1 MVFERDAVMLCFM
14 FQLIPVITG
23 HRTRKQERV
32 RVVKHMLLERSLSQ
46 CLVAEVTCL
55 MCLLLLNLRGCVM
68 VCFLQALA
76 TCSVLSHVSD
86 DVHLEFIAKL
96 TTEWLPD
103 KRFEL
108 LYRGSRDGMTA
119 AAFHDKC
126 DGKGP
131 TLVLVAG
138 QSEGQPV
145 CVFGGY
151 AGKSWERGSDNAF
164 QSGTKIDARDS
175 FLFTVLNS
183 FGDGIVKMAV
193 NERSE
198 YAGRAMR
205 CHACWG
211 SLFGCGFG
219 VRSSSWSPTAV
230 FDEWSACWLSS
241 GGTFGDPLGRGIKAF
256 TGAGNF
262 RPLEV
267 EVWSVC

>member
-1 MVFERDAVMLCFM
+1 ML
-14 FQLIPVITG
+14 FQLFPVITG

-76 TCSVLSHVSD
+76 TCSVLSHVSIGVRRD
-86 DVHLEFIAKL
+86 FITKL
-96 TTEWLPD
+96 TAEWLPD

-108 LYRGSRDGMTA
+108 LYRGSHDGMTA
-119 AAFHDKC
+119 AAFHEKC

-131 TLVLVAG
+131 TLVLVTG

-151 AGKSWERGSDNAF
+151 AGASWERGPETLWET
-164 QSGTKIDARDS
+164 GRIIDARDS
-175 FLFTVLNS
+175 FLFTVLNP

-193 NERSE
+193 NEESE
-198 YAGRAMR
+198 WAGEAMR
-205 CHACWG
+205 CHAGWG
-211 SLFGCGFG
+211 PWFGGGFA
-219 VRSSSWSPTAV
+219 VLSSSWSPTAV
-230 FDEWSACWLSS
+230 FDEWSDCWLSS
-241 GGTFGDPLGRGIKAF
+241 VGPFGDPLGRGYDTF
-256 TGAGNF
+256 TGTYNF
-262 RPLEV
+262 RPLEI